1 MIKSPSLESG
11 EAGDWKM
18 GHRPALTTTQ
28 YSQSIRRALKAVAVS
43 AKGRGEPLR
52 GGLAHKSAIAS

>member
-1 MIKSPSLESG
+1 MG
-11 EAGDWKM
+11 EAGDWGM

-52 GGLAHKSAIAS
+52 GGLAHKGAIAS